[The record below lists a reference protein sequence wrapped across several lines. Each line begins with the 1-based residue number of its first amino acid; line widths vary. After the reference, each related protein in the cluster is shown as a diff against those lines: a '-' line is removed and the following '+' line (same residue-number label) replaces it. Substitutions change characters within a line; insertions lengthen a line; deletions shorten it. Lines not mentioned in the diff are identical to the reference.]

1 MAAMVEEGAM
11 IRLSND
17 EALVLFEFLAR
28 FCDEKKALAIEDASE
43 RRVLCDI
50 LCQLESILV
59 EPFATDYRDLL
70 GKARNRVAQNR

>member
-1 MAAMVEEGAM
+1 MAEVSAT
-11 IRLSND
+11 IKLSND

-28 FCDEKKALAIEDASE
+28 FCDEKKELAIEDASE

-50 LCQLESILV
+50 LCQLESFLV

-70 GKARNRVAQNR
+70 RRARSRVTQNR